1 MIHTAEFTFWAFGAG
16 VVLFSYNIASAHV
29 CCCCCLLYISH
40 ALTKAKKKQ
49 HAEREGRER
58 NTPTWVLDVGAF
70 QIDRSSLVES
80 SEERAEQRVDVVGR

>member
-1 MIHTAEFTFWAFGAG
+1 MIHTQPSLPFGLLALA
-16 VVLFSYNIASAHV
+16 LFSYNIASAHV

-40 ALTKAKKKQ
+40 ALTKAKKKKKQ
-49 HAEREGRER
+49 HAEREGRRER

-80 SEERAEQRVDVVGR
+80 SVCVYIEERRE